1 MGLAHCP
8 VGGLPVADPDR
19 RSPTCCRAAAG
30 HQDAGVPRHK
40 WVILQWVGG
49 ILEQDRQL
57 FHLPTVH
64 ELGHLF
70 VFTQKLRD
78 TWRRWLLSEGRS
90 SEDVL
95 TSWCWNSLSSRRDGG
110 VGTVPVSGV
119 TRPGSPAG
127 RGTSGGVTGG
137 RQTPFFS
144 LSLSLSRLLSHSTM
158 KTSANPPETSSPNPC
173 FPSPSLSPC
182 SCLFSPQVCESRA
195 AGVGVKPASVCWH
208 CGEPGH
214 FEDQCHVMEVGALVQ
229 IPDLPLNEH
238 TL

>member
-1 MGLAHCP
+1 MNRTVSVSTCRLSTSLATC
-8 VGGLPVADPDR
+8 LC
-19 RSPTCCRAAAG
+19 SP
-30 HQDAGVPRHK
+30 
-40 WVILQWVGG
+40 
-49 ILEQDRQL
+49 
-57 FHLPTVH
+57 
-64 ELGHLF
+64 
-70 VFTQKLRD
+70 
-78 TWRRWLLSEGRS
+78 RS
-90 SEDVL
+90 SGTPGEGGCCL
-95 TSWCWNSLSSRRDGG
+95 RGAAPKMCSTSWCWISLSSRSYGG
-110 VGTVPVSGV
+110 VGPVALSGV

-127 RGTSGGVTGG
+127 RGTSGSVTGG

-182 SCLFSPQVCESRA
+182 ACLFSPQVCESRA

-229 IPDLPLNEH
+229 IPDLPHNEH